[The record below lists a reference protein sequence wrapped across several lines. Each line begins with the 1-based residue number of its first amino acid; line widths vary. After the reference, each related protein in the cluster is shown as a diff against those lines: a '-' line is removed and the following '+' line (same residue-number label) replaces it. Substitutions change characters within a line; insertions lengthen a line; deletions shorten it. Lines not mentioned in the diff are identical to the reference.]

1 MDTKINNQVIFYK
14 FRPTKNKKPDVLKRT
29 TGFFY
34 IGFYKKNS
42 EKSLQHLQ
50 KN

>member
-1 MDTKINNQVIFYK
+1 MDAKISNQVIFYSLQ
-14 FRPTKNKKPDVLKRT
+14 PVKNKKPDVLKRT

-34 IGFYKKNS
+34 TGFYKKNS